1 MPHRSNGRGKE
12 GGTMKPKTK
21 IIVAISIACLIIGL
35 VVLDVVLS
43 KKQTQAAE
51 NTGTN
56 STVATDTN
64 TGPTLNWDFGN
75 NLTVTPGTTTPG
87 TNSVAFD
94 PGSPDFGK
102 SELTKT
108 DTKNTG
114 KVDALDPVLG
124 TGKPDAKKP
133 TKGLMENTDAFA
145 GTGKEYEIQPGDSFS
160 SISKKFFGTEAHWQT
175 IAKANPNMKPEAL
188 RVGKKIT
195 IPDAPAKVKFDST
208 KQTVK
213 KGEREVFDGGK
224 SYIVQSGDS
233 LWTIASKNYKNNE
246 VAMMIKKIVAL
257 NPDKLKNE
265 NTTLKVGWKLVLP

>member
-1 MPHRSNGRGKE
+1 
-12 GGTMKPKTK
+12 MKPKTK

-51 NTGTN
+51 NTGTT

-75 NLTVTPGTTTPG
+75 NLTVTPGSTTPG

-94 PGSPDFGK
+94 PGNPDFGK
-102 SELTKT
+102 SELGRT
-108 DTKNTG
+108 DNKSGG
-114 KVDALDPVLG
+114 KADALDPFLNK
-124 TGKPDAKKP
+124 TETKMRS
-133 TKGLMENTDAFA
+133 KGLTENTNAESF
-145 GTGKEYEIQPGDSFS
+145 GGKEYEIQPGDSFA
-160 SISKKFFGTEAHWQT
+160 SISKRFFGTEARWQE
-175 IAKANPNMKPEAL
+175 IAKANPGMKPEAL
-188 RVGKKIT
+188 KVGKKIT
-195 IPDAPAKVKFDST
+195 IPDAPADVKFENK
-208 KQTVK
+208 KQTQVK
-213 KGEREVFDGGK
+213 KGEREVFDSGK
-224 SYIVQSGDS
+224 SYTVQSGDS
-233 LWTIASKNYKNNE
+233 LWTIASKNYRNNE